1 MINKEK
7 YKIDNKDKEDNHIF
21 KQHNKS
27 LLLYH
32 IVFPVKYRKKIIT
45 KEIENT
51 IKEVCCNGIELGY
64 EIKFIEIG
72 LDLDHIH
79 FLIQGI
85 PSMSVSKM
93 ITIIKSITAKEVFNK
108 HPYIKKELYGGN
120 LWTSGYYVNT
130 VGEYANREVI
140 INYVRSQGQK
150 EKDYKQLY
158 SVQLDFDFGKEFM

>member
-1 MINKEK
+1 MNNNNNNNNKINK
-7 YKIDNKDKEDNHIF
+7 KEDNHIF
-21 KQHNKS
+21 KQYNKS

-32 IVFPVKYRKKIIT
+32 IVFPIKYRKRIIT
-45 KEIENT
+45 EEIEKT
-51 IKEVCCNGIELGY
+51 IKNVCCDGIEIGY

-85 PSMSVSKM
+85 PNMS
-93 ITIIKSITAKEVFNK
+93 ITQIIKIIKSITTREVFK
-108 HPYIKKELYGGN
+108 QHPEIKKQLYGGN

-140 INYVRSQGQK
+140 INYVKNQGQK
-150 EKDYKQLY
+150 EKNYKQLY
-158 SVQLDFDFGKEFM
+158 FQQLDFDFGKDFM